1 MTFLEHKLIAERKQF
16 SKKLFLTEFI
26 TMGFG
31 LILILTDVLLMIFL
45 YRTIN
50 VSTIVLSSI
59 FALILLLCLFQII
72 VYSQC
77 NRKGKEAILLDES
90 KNIYLIRPLFKKE
103 YEIKKENIT
112 DVSIQEPFFFD
123 KKKDYGKIIIY
134 HLENGKK
141 KKSSLSFLLHYQD
154 VASKLK

>member
-45 YRTIN
+45 YQTIN

-77 NRKGKEAILLDES
+77 NRKGKEAILLDEN
-90 KNIYLIRPLFKKE
+90 KNLFLIRPLFKKE
-103 YEIKKENIT
+103 YEIKKENII
-112 DVSIQEPFFFD
+112 DISIQEPFFD

-141 KKSSLSFLLHYQD
+141 KKSSLSFLLHYQE
-154 VASKLK
+154 VAKKLK

>member
-1 MTFLEHKLIAERKQF
+1 MTFLEYELIAERKQF

-45 YRTIN
+45 YQTIN
-50 VSTIVLSSI
+50 VSTIILSSI

-77 NRKGKEAILLDES
+77 NRRGKEAILFDENR
-90 KNIYLIRPLFKKE
+90 NIYLIRPLFKKE
-103 YEIKKENIT
+103 CKIKKENII
-112 DVSIQEPFFFD
+112 DISVQEPFFD
-123 KKKDYGKIIIY
+123 KKKDYGKVVIY
-134 HLENGKK
+134 YLEDEKK
-141 KKSSLSFLLHYQD
+141 KKASLSFLLNYQE
-154 VASKLK
+154 VAKKIK